1 MSYLTL
7 HVVMFIPIYP
17 NHVHVIM
24 FSHNVTPTLLNS
36 HNGFKEGICQ
46 SMTKVDI
53 KPQVNHGGK

>member
-17 NHVHVIM
+17 NHIHVIM

-36 HNGFKEGICQ
+36 HIRSQQRNGLKEETRQRHAKNGY
-46 SMTKVDI
+46 
-53 KPQVNHGGK
+53 